1 MNLSKQVVVIDD
13 NATNLILPGLFLR
26 PLGYAVKECDG
37 AKEALDWLKHNPCD
51 VILLDISMPH
61 VSGLQLCQQLRT
73 DQRYQHLKIIAYT
86 AHAMP
91 EEVQLWE
98 SSGFDKVLLKPI
110 RKDDLLVL
118 FK

>member
-1 MNLSKQVVVIDD
+1 
-13 NATNLILPGLFLR
+13 
-26 PLGYAVKECDG
+26 
-37 AKEALDWLKHNPCD
+37 
-51 VILLDISMPH
+51 
-61 VSGLQLCQQLRT
+61 LQLCQQLRA

-110 RKDDLLVL
+110 RKDDLLAL